1 MEILLV
7 DDEVYT
13 IRILQTAIDWE
24 SHGVGQ
30 VWSALG
36 VAILLVP
43 RAYICIGGLELLRQ
57 AAQT

>member
-24 SHGVGQ
+24 GHGVGQ

-36 VAILLVP
+36 EGKVYGA
-43 RAYICIGGLELLRQ
+43 CG
-57 AAQT
+57 